1 MIVVDELSLA
11 EPRTKLLIAKLRE
24 TRRGGRADRDARAR
38 RNLELAGRN
47 LPHVRVLPVM
57 GLNVRDVLLRK
68 HLVITRV
75 RARSGGGEAVM
86 KDLRQVIQRP
96 VITEKSTIE
105 REQQN
110 IVTFAVHPDANKN
123 EIRARSSSSST

>member
-1 MIVVDELSLA
+1 
-11 EPRTKLLIAKLRE
+11 
-24 TRRGGRADRDARAR
+24 
-38 RNLELAGRN
+38 
-47 LPHVRVLPVM
+47 
-57 GLNVRDVLLRK
+57 
-68 HLVITRV
+68 
-75 RARSGGGEAVM
+75 M

-123 EIRARSSSSST
+123 EIRTAVEKLFDVKVLDVRTNRVRGKSRRVGRFVGDRPSWKKARVRLRPGDSIEFFEGV